1 MTKKMLTKNDEQNK
15 MKTVDNESTTVV
27 TCSMT
32 WQSVLTETHMTLISQ
47 TIR

>member
-1 MTKKMLTKNDEQNK
+1 
-15 MKTVDNESTTVV
+15 MKTIHSESTTVV

-32 WQSVLTETHMTLISQ
+32 WQLILIEMHMALFSQ